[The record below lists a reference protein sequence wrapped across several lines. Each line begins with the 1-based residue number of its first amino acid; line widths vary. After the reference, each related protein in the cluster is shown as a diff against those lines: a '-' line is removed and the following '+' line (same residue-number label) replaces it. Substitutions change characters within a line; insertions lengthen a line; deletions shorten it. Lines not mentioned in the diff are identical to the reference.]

1 MSLQMRVWI
10 FQTGEPLPGD
20 STDFRSMRAMNLT
33 KSLLQKGHKVVL
45 WSSQFDHINKKQ
57 RDFSEIE
64 WSENLEIRLVPSR
77 GYKSTISF
85 TRIFDHI
92 ELAFNLRKMLRN
104 QKPPDV
110 LFVGF
115 PPIESSWI
123 LMRWASRMKV
133 PTMLDVKDDW
143 PAIILRLFPKYV
155 RPLGKV
161 ALLPYRLMMLQ
172 TFKLASAISSISH
185 SFLEMCISRTKRS
198 LQEFDQVAYLT
209 QEERLFGVSEIES
222 ASDWLDERGVNDD
235 QRFRISYIGSLTR
248 ALDFECLLHAADNPK
263 FNFVIAGDGPIL
275 SGLRQKFKAFPNV
288 IFLGWITS
296 TQASVLQKRS
306 TVMWAPY
313 VDSPDF
319 LLSLPNKFFDSMAN
333 GKPIVTSLSG
343 VAGKLILDRKIGFT
357 YSNSDVSSL
366 HALLTIIETKKPI
379 LYEYGD
385 NARKLFELEFSFEKV
400 YGDLVL
406 SLESLA
412 RKSMEEK

>member
-1 MSLQMRVWI
+1 MRVWV

-20 STDFRSMRAMNLT
+20 STDFRSMRAMNLS
-33 KSLLQKGHKVVL
+33 KSLLLKGHKVVL

-248 ALDFECLLHAADNPK
+248 ALDFEPMFHAAQDPK
-263 FNFVIAGDGPIL
+263 FHFVIAGDGPVINW
-275 SGLRQKFKAFPNV
+275 LRQRFKAFPNV
-288 IFLGWITS
+288 TFLGWVTS
-296 TQASVLQKRS
+296 PQASVLRNRS

-343 VAGKLILDRKIGFT
+343 VAGKLILDHEIGFT

-366 HALLTIIETKKPI
+366 LTILHKINEERQI
-379 LYEYGD
+379 LSTYGD
-385 NARKLFELEFSFEKV
+385 NARKLFDLEFSFEKV
-400 YGDLVL
+400 YGALVL
-406 SLESLA
+406 SLEGLA
-412 RKSMEEK
+412 RQTTEEITN